1 MKYSKRFLIKFMYLG
16 FRYHGI
22 QKQTSLISIQS
33 QFETILDSLVNG
45 SKYKMRFSSRTDAK
59 VSSLE
64 SYVLLMFE
72 NDSLSEI
79 TTSKL
84 CTVFANLPADIKVL
98 NIEVVNSDYSL
109 QKNIL
114 TKTYHYSF
122 SFGGVANHPFLAP
135 HVTHIRENL
144 DIELMI
150 EGAKKFVG
158 LHDFSNYAYRPKNT
172 ALVNRSIN
180 SSEIELASSHFY
192 FGSKEVFIFKVNS
205 TGFLRGQIRLMMGA
219 LFRLGLHEITLI
231 QLEESLHI
239 KDDKFVKWLAP
250 APGLLLTST
259 KLK

>member
-22 QKQTSLISIQS
+22 QKQTSLMSIQS
-33 QFETILDSLVNG
+33 QFEAILDSLVNG

-72 NDSLSEI
+72 NEISTGKLSV
-79 TTSKL
+79 
-84 CTVFANLPADIKVL
+84 VFANLPADIKVL
-98 NIEVVNSDYSL
+98 NIEVVDSDYSL
-109 QKNIL
+109 QKNVL

-122 SFGGVANHPFLAP
+122 SFGGASNHPFLAP
-135 HVTHIRENL
+135 HVTHMRENL
-144 DIELMI
+144 DIDLMI
-150 EGAKKFVG
+150 EGAKKFEG
-158 LHDFSNYAYRPKNT
+158 FHDFSNYAYRPKNT
-172 ALVNRSIN
+172 SLVNRSIN
-180 SSEIELASSHFY
+180 SSEIELSSSQFY
-192 FGSKEVFIFKVNS
+192 YGSKEVFIFKVNS
-205 TGFLRGQIRLMMGA
+205 SGFLRGQIRLMMGA

-231 QLEESLHI
+231 QLEESLHV

-250 APGLLLTST
+250 ASGLLLTST